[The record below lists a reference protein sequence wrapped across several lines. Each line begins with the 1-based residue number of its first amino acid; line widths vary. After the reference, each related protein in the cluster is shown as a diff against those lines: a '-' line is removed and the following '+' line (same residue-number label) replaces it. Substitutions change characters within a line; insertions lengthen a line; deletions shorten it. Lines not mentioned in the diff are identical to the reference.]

1 MAGIPKV
8 KIQFDADLDGLKKG
22 TAAADKE
29 VGGFADKVGEFG
41 KKAAAA
47 FAIAAAPLPL
57 MPSNLLSM
65 ASKLQF
71 KMSKHNSN

>member
-22 TAAADKE
+22 TASADKE
-29 VGGFADKVGEFG
+29 VAGFADKVGEFG

-47 FAIAAAPLPL
+47 FAVAAA
-57 MPSNLLSM
+57 
-65 ASKLQF
+65 AAAGGGVG
-71 KMSKHNSN
+71 